1 MQGKDFPVWLRN
13 RLISGGLEQ
22 VLSQIKI
29 KIIKLIPALLDRAF
43 GSSWLTKRV
52 LILDFYF
59 NIRGKLST
67 IRCGK

>member
-1 MQGKDFPVWLRN
+1 MQGKDFPEWLRN

-43 GSSWLTKRV
+43 SSSWLTKRV

-59 NIRGKLST
+59 NIRGTLST